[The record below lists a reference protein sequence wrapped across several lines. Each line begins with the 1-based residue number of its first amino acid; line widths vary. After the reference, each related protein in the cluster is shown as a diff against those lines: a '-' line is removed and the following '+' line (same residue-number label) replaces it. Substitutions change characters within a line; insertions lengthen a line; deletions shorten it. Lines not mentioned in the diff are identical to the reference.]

1 MNRLKELRI
10 NRGLKQT
17 ELARQLSIT
26 QGALSGWETGRYQIG
41 SDDLI
46 RIARFFNVS
55 TDYVLGLSED
65 NESVKETPEQI
76 YLQEKL
82 LLELF
87 SILDETDKVRAIDH
101 LVLLTDNKKY
111 NE

>member
-1 MNRLKELRI
+1 MNRLKELRVG
-10 NRGLKQT
+10 RGLKQT
-17 ELARQLSIT
+17 ELAAQLSIT

-46 RIARFFNVS
+46 KIAKFFNVS
-55 TDYVLGLSED
+55 TDYVLGLSGVQEAT
-65 NESVKETPEQI
+65 KEAFGQTH
-76 YLQEKL
+76 LQEKL

-87 SILDETDKVRAIDH
+87 GILDETDKNRAIDH
-101 LVLLTDNKKY
+101 LVLLTENKKY